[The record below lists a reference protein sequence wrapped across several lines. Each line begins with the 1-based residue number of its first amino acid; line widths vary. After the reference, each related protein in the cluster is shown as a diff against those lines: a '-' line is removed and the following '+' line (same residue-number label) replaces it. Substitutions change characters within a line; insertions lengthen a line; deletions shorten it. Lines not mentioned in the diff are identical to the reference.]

1 MEDIHVK
8 MEKYYKNI
16 TVLGILIS
24 ILWVA
29 LVNTQPFSDFAYYDR
44 IAKQIASGGQWGDTY
59 TSVGYS
65 IVLGF
70 IYRIFGSTLIVAKI
84 FNLILTFINYMLVY
98 KILNKIDL
106 EEKRRKLIYG
116 LFVLFPNNIFYNSVL
131 ATEILFTTVLL
142 LITFL
147 YFSDIRNKYI
157 VIGVLTGFNAIIKP
171 FFMVFFFVIFILEV
185 CTKVK
190 FLEALK
196 HTAIILMVS
205 LITIAPWIYRNTKL
219 IGEFTSISNNA
230 GIVLYINNN
239 SQNKSGVWMDARNV
253 KNSIVNTK
261 EYVNANATEKN
272 KMLSKASKKWIIS
285 HPVSFIK
292 LGFIRLFK
300 TYLDGSDLFYSLNGT
315 NLNLFFKILFAVYTY
330 IARYVI
336 FVPAIILMS
345 LYSAK
350 VIKNLIKKREI
361 DPYSLYNLICF
372 YMFCCTYFI
381 TEGQPRYSFPSIFIA
396 VYFFSYSIEKISI
409 PFGKKQK
416 NYINKMMY
424 NRGVIYRNS
433 IKRK

>member
-1 MEDIHVK
+1 MEDIYVK
-8 MEKYYKNI
+8 MERYYKNVTMI
-16 TVLGILIS
+16 GILIS

-116 LFVLFPNNIFYNSVL
+116 LFVFFPNNIFYNSVL

-157 VIGVLTGFNAIIKP
+157 VIGILTGFNAIIKP
-171 FFMVFFFVIFILEV
+171 FFMVFFFVIFILEL
-185 CTKVK
+185 CTRVK
-190 FLEALK
+190 FLEVLK

-205 LITIAPWIYRNTKL
+205 SITIAPWIYRNTKL
-219 IGEFTSISNNA
+219 IGELTSISNNA

-424 NRGVIYRNS
+424 NSKMI
-433 IKRK
+433 